1 MLCTIN
7 DIRVRLGKIMINLM
21 DNEINEKFR
30 SINFLY
36 PEKIALKYDIE
47 TDEFVI
53 ELSKN
58 LYDKDYL
65 KNKILSAKQEVFFTF
80 FLRYHILTNELINRD
95 QTLPA
100 NVPENDEDFF
110 IVLMNSLWKSL

>member
-7 DIRVRLGKIMINLM
+7 DIRVRLGKIMNNLM

-30 SINFLY
+30 SISFLS
-36 PEKIALKYDIE
+36 PEKIALNYDIE
-47 TDEFVI
+47 TDKFVI

-58 LYDKDYL
+58 LYDKDYW